1 MPTLSIVVLVLLQ
14 RPCQLLKSF
23 KFNLLCFSL
32 NVLLMR
38 LHLSGAAR
46 EPAALGYN
54 PRLAAPIGLLLQMST
69 TVQEHA
75 TEVLRHVFGYSAFRG
90 QQAKIIEQVA
100 SGGDALVL
108 MPTGGGKSL
117 CYQIPALL
125 RPGCGVVVSPL
136 IALMQDQVAALRQA
150 GVEAAFLN
158 STLSA
163 AEAAEVE
170 RSLRDG
176 TLKLLYVAPERLVNP
191 RCLGLLASSEIALFA
206 IDEAHCVSQWG
217 HDFRPEYIQLSV
229 LAEQFPNVPRIA
241 LTATADQQ
249 TREEIAERLQLKAAP
264 VFLSSFDRPNIRYTV
279 VEKDNPRKQLL
290 HFLRNNHVGAS
301 GIVYCLSR
309 KKVDETAKW
318 LKEQGIKALP
328 YHAGMDSDSRAQHQ
342 SRFLREDGLV
352 MVATVAFGM
361 GIDKPDVRF
370 VAHLD
375 LPKSLEGYYQ
385 ETGRAG
391 RDGLPS
397 DAWMVYGLQD
407 VVLLREMIEQSTAP
421 DEIKRIERQKLDSML
436 GYCEAPQCRRQI
448 LLNYFGE
455 ASQPCGN
462 CDICLN
468 PPERWD
474 ASVSVQKALST
485 IYRSGQRYGATHLID
500 ILLGKST
507 PKIRECGHDHLST
520 YGIGKDLS
528 EQQWRSA
535 LRQLVAT
542 GIVDVNAHGG
552 LQLTDACRP
561 ILRGEQAVQ
570 LRRVIEQPKTAGSSS
585 KTPLSFD
592 NDADRELWAALRQCR
607 RRLAED
613 QNVPAYVIFADATLQ
628 QMLEK
633 RPQSLEALR
642 DISGVGDRKLELYG
656 TEFLAVLRQG

>member
-1 MPTLSIVVLVLLQ
+1 
-14 RPCQLLKSF
+14 
-23 KFNLLCFSL
+23 
-32 NVLLMR
+32 
-38 LHLSGAAR
+38 
-46 EPAALGYN
+46 
-54 PRLAAPIGLLLQMST
+54 MST

-125 RPGCGVVVSPL
+125 RPGCCVVVSPL

-163 AEAAEVE
+163 AEAAEVG

-176 TLKLLYVAPERLVNP
+176 TLKLLYVAPERLLNP
-191 RCLGLLASSEIALFA
+191 RCLGLLASTEIALFA

-217 HDFRPEYIQLSV
+217 HDFRPEYIQLSA
-229 LAEQFPNVPRIA
+229 LAEQFPTVPRIA

-448 LLNYFGE
+448 LLKYFGE
-455 ASQPCGN
+455 ASEPCGN

-474 ASVSVQKALST
+474 ASVAVQKALST

>member
-1 MPTLSIVVLVLLQ
+1 
-14 RPCQLLKSF
+14 
-23 KFNLLCFSL
+23 
-32 NVLLMR
+32 
-38 LHLSGAAR
+38 
-46 EPAALGYN
+46 
-54 PRLAAPIGLLLQMST
+54 MSA
-69 TVQEHA
+69 TVQDNA
-75 TEVLRHVFGYSAFRG
+75 LEVLRHVFGYSAFRG
-90 QQAKIIEQVA
+90 KQAQIIEQVA

-397 DAWMVYGLQD
+397 DARMVYGLQD

-455 ASQPCGN
+455 ASQPCRN

>member
-1 MPTLSIVVLVLLQ
+1 
-14 RPCQLLKSF
+14 
-23 KFNLLCFSL
+23 
-32 NVLLMR
+32 
-38 LHLSGAAR
+38 
-46 EPAALGYN
+46 
-54 PRLAAPIGLLLQMST
+54 MSA
-69 TVQEHA
+69 TVQDNA
-75 TEVLRHVFGYSAFRG
+75 LEVLRHVFGYSAFRG
-90 QQAKIIEQVA
+90 KQAQIIEQVA

-455 ASQPCGN
+455 ASQPCRN

>member
-1 MPTLSIVVLVLLQ
+1 
-14 RPCQLLKSF
+14 
-23 KFNLLCFSL
+23 
-32 NVLLMR
+32 
-38 LHLSGAAR
+38 
-46 EPAALGYN
+46 
-54 PRLAAPIGLLLQMST
+54 
-69 TVQEHA
+69 
-75 TEVLRHVFGYSAFRG
+75 
-90 QQAKIIEQVA
+90 
-100 SGGDALVL
+100 
-108 MPTGGGKSL
+108 
-117 CYQIPALL
+117 
-125 RPGCGVVVSPL
+125 VVVSPL

-176 TLKLLYVAPERLVNP
+176 TLKLLYVAPERLLNP

-217 HDFRPEYIQLSV
+217 HDFRPEYIQLSQ

-328 YHAGMDSDSRAQHQ
+328 YHAGMDGDSRSQHQ
-342 SRFLREDGLV
+342 ARFLREDGLV

-391 RDGLPS
+391 RDSLPS

-421 DEIKRIERQKLDSML
+421 DEIKRIERQKLDAML

-448 LLNYFGE
+448 LLKYFGE
-455 ASQPCGN
+455 ASQPCRN

-474 ASVSVQKALST
+474 ASVAVQKALST

-507 PKIRECGHDHLST
+507 PKIRECGHEHLST

-561 ILRGEQAVQ
+561 ILRGEQSVQ

-607 RRLAED
+607 RRLAEE

>member
-1 MPTLSIVVLVLLQ
+1 M
-14 RPCQLLKSF
+14 
-23 KFNLLCFSL
+23 
-32 NVLLMR
+32 
-38 LHLSGAAR
+38 
-46 EPAALGYN
+46 
-54 PRLAAPIGLLLQMST
+54 
-69 TVQEHA
+69 
-75 TEVLRHVFGYSAFRG
+75 
-90 QQAKIIEQVA
+90 
-100 SGGDALVL
+100 
-108 MPTGGGKSL
+108 
-117 CYQIPALL
+117 
-125 RPGCGVVVSPL
+125 
-136 IALMQDQVAALRQA
+136 
-150 GVEAAFLN
+150 
-158 STLSA
+158 
-163 AEAAEVE
+163 
-170 RSLRDG
+170 DG
-176 TLKLLYVAPERLVNP
+176 
-191 RCLGLLASSEIALFA
+191 
-206 IDEAHCVSQWG
+206 
-217 HDFRPEYIQLSV
+217 
-229 LAEQFPNVPRIA
+229 
-241 LTATADQQ
+241 
-249 TREEIAERLQLKAAP
+249 
-264 VFLSSFDRPNIRYTV
+264 
-279 VEKDNPRKQLL
+279 
-290 HFLRNNHVGAS
+290 
-301 GIVYCLSR
+301 
-309 KKVDETAKW
+309 
-318 LKEQGIKALP
+318 
-328 YHAGMDSDSRAQHQ
+328 DSRSQHQ
-342 SRFLREDGLV
+342 ARFLREDGLV

-391 RDGLPS
+391 RDSLPS

-421 DEIKRIERQKLDSML
+421 DEIKRIERQKLDAML

-448 LLNYFGE
+448 LLKYFGE
-455 ASQPCGN
+455 ASQPCRN

-474 ASVSVQKALST
+474 ASVAVQKALST

-507 PKIRECGHDHLST
+507 PKIRECGHEHLST

-552 LQLTDACRP
+552 LQFTDACRP
-561 ILRGEQAVQ
+561 ILRGEQSVQ

-607 RRLAED
+607 RRLAEE